1 MKKQIVCYTVATNAM
16 GMEQKRAENIRK
28 QFLDMLDNASNNL
41 YNGNRG
47 RNFEDVNY
55 DKTSEEKYS
64 RDIDYSEYL
73 EFKYDFEEVKS
84 IDVLYAVNEKIT
96 ALFLKNK
103 RLFFALLDAG
113 CLSDKPFVY
122 IFIIIQN

>member
-73 EFKYDFEEVKS
+73 EFKYDFEEVQS

-103 RLFFALLDAG
+103 RLFFALLEAD

>member
-113 CLSDKPFVY
+113 CLSDKPLVY
-122 IFIIIQN
+122 IFIIIKK

>member
-1 MKKQIVCYTVATNAM
+1 M
-16 GMEQKRAENIRK
+16 GTEQKRAENIRK

-73 EFKYDFEEVKS
+73 EFKYDFEEVQS